1 MGHGH
6 PWGERRCHL
15 SRPAGQTD
23 GSGRGRGRYFSSLGL
38 TTCSALLVRL
48 NLARVSSS
56 PDPPAASPPSLSPSI
71 VPSHSVTD
79 AFLPPC
85 FPAVSAASPPLSLSL
100 WFAPFSLGGPLPL
113 SCDLSSCACGS
124 VECARLGVAQA
135 VCRVACAISHEHDSG
150 IFQFGLCAAIWT
162 LSRPQQPQP
171 SARSCST

>member
-113 SCDLSSCACGS
+113 SSSRSSPNSIACCRASFLQPLSRSWITRPQLFYPERTRTRLFLLLPAS
-124 VECARLGVAQA
+124 LVSHHLGV
-135 VCRVACAISHEHDSG
+135 VC
-150 IFQFGLCAAIWT
+150 L
-162 LSRPQQPQP
+162 
-171 SARSCST
+171 